1 MMANFRQMIYMK
13 RKKMRMSN
21 DTSGVGTGAN
31 ASDESGVQDSG
42 AQQTNGN
49 NNRKAPTNFFYDHPA
64 VKDHGSGIALQ
75 DLTSFMES
83 FNDYVV
89 SRIKGVG
96 ADQYMKSTGQLFE
109 TFSVKETVD
118 ELLAELADTIAY
130 TNFIAIKVIALSNA
144 IKDKQ

>member
-1 MMANFRQMIYMK
+1 
-13 RKKMRMSN
+13 MSN
-21 DTSGVGTGAN
+21 DTAGMGTGAN
-31 ASDESGVQDSG
+31 ASDKSGLQDSG
-42 AQQTNGN
+42 AQQANGN

-83 FNDYVV
+83 FNDYVM

-96 ADQYMKSTGQLFE
+96 ADLYMKSTGQLFE
-109 TFSVKETVD
+109 TFTVKETVD

-144 IKDKQ
+144 IKENK

>member
-1 MMANFRQMIYMK
+1 M
-13 RKKMRMSN
+13 N
-21 DTSGVGTGAN
+21 DDTNGMGTSAN
-31 ASDESGVQDSG
+31 ASNEPRVQDSS

-49 NNRKAPTNFFYDHPA
+49 NNSKTPTNFFYDHPA
-64 VKDHGSGIALQ
+64 VKDHGSGIALN

-83 FNDYVV
+83 FNDYVI

-109 TFSVKETVD
+109 TFTVKETVD
-118 ELLAELADTIAY
+118 ELLAELADTVAY
-130 TNFIAIKVIALSNA
+130 TNFIAIKVIALANA

>member
-1 MMANFRQMIYMK
+1 MANSRQKIYMK

-21 DTSGVGTGAN
+21 DTAGMGTGAN
-31 ASDESGVQDSG
+31 ASDEPGVQDSG
-42 AQQTNGN
+42 TQQANGN
-49 NNRKAPTNFFYDHPA
+49 DNRKTPTNFFYDHPA

-83 FNDYVV
+83 FNDYVM

-144 IKDKQ
+144 IKENK

>member
-1 MMANFRQMIYMK
+1 M
-13 RKKMRMSN
+13 N
-21 DTSGVGTGAN
+21 DDTNGMGTSAN
-31 ASDESGVQDSG
+31 ASNEPRVQDSS

-49 NNRKAPTNFFYDHPA
+49 NNSKTPTNFFYDHPA
-64 VKDHGSGIALQ
+64 VKDHGSGIALN

-83 FNDYVV
+83 FNDYVI

-109 TFSVKETVD
+109 TFTVKKTVD
-118 ELLAELADTIAY
+118 ELLAELADTVAY
-130 TNFIAIKVIALSNA
+130 TNFIAIKVIALANA

>member
-1 MMANFRQMIYMK
+1 MTESLLPRNWK
-13 RKKMRMSN
+13 RKKMN
-21 DTSGVGTGAN
+21 DDTNGMGTSTN
-31 ASDESGVQDSG
+31 ASSEPGVQDSS

-49 NNRKAPTNFFYDHPA
+49 NNRKAPTRFFYEHPA

-109 TFSVKETVD
+109 TFTVQETVD

>member
-1 MMANFRQMIYMK
+1 
-13 RKKMRMSN
+13 MSN
-21 DTSGVGTGAN
+21 DTSGMATGPDAFN
-31 ASDESGVQDSG
+31 EAGVQDSG
-42 AQQTNGN
+42 AQQVNGSN
-49 NNRKAPTNFFYDHPA
+49 NHKAPTNFFYNHPA
-64 VKDHGSGIALQ
+64 VTDHGNGIALN

-83 FNDYVV
+83 FNDYVM

-109 TFSVKETVD
+109 TFTVQETVD

>member
-1 MMANFRQMIYMK
+1 MTESLLPKNWK
-13 RKKMRMSN
+13 RKKMNN
-21 DTSGVGTGAN
+21 DTSGMGTSPN
-31 ASDESGVQDSG
+31 ASNEAGIQDSN
-42 AQQTNGN
+42 AQQINGN
-49 NNRKAPTNFFYDHPA
+49 NNRKAPTRFFYEHPA
-64 VKDHGSGIALQ
+64 VKDHGSGIALN

-83 FNDYVV
+83 FNDYVM

-109 TFSVKETVD
+109 TFTVQETVD

-144 IKDKQ
+144 IKENK

>member
-1 MMANFRQMIYMK
+1 MK

-21 DTSGVGTGAN
+21 DAGGMGTGPD
-31 ASDESGVQDSG
+31 ASNESGVQDSG

-49 NNRKAPTNFFYDHPA
+49 NNRKAPTRFFYEHPA
-64 VKDHGSGIALQ
+64 VKDHGSGIALA

-83 FNDYVV
+83 FNDYVM

-109 TFSVKETVD
+109 TFTVQETVD

>member
-1 MMANFRQMIYMK
+1 
-13 RKKMRMSN
+13 MSN
-21 DTSGVGTGAN
+21 DTGGVGTGADDSKKTGIQN
-31 ASDESGVQDSG
+31 SGTE
-42 AQQTNGN
+42 QTNGN
-49 NNRKAPTNFFYDHPA
+49 NNRKAPTSFFYDHPA
-64 VKDHGSGIALQ
+64 VTDHGNGIALQ

-109 TFSVKETVD
+109 TFTVKETVD

>member
-1 MMANFRQMIYMK
+1 
-13 RKKMRMSN
+13 MSN
-21 DTSGVGTGAN
+21 DTGGVGTGAD
-31 ASDESGVQDSG
+31 ASNEAGLQDSG
-42 AQQTNGN
+42 TQQTNGN
-49 NNRKAPTNFFYDHPA
+49 NNRKAPTNFFYNHPA
-64 VKDHGSGIALQ
+64 VTDHGSGIALQ

-83 FNDYVV
+83 FNDYVM

-109 TFSVKETVD
+109 TFTVKETVD

-144 IKDKQ
+144 IKENK

>member
-1 MMANFRQMIYMK
+1 MK

-49 NNRKAPTNFFYDHPA
+49 DNRKAPTNFFYDHPA
-64 VKDHGSGIALQ
+64 VKDHGSGIALA

-83 FNDYVV
+83 FNDYVM

-144 IKDKQ
+144 IKENK

>member
-1 MMANFRQMIYMK
+1 MANFRQMIYTK

-21 DTSGVGTGAN
+21 DTSGVGTGAGT
-31 ASDESGVQDSG
+31 SDESGVQDSG
-42 AQQTNGN
+42 AQQANGN
-49 NNRKAPTNFFYDHPA
+49 DNRKAPTSFFYDHQA

-83 FNDYVV
+83 FNDYVM

-109 TFSVKETVD
+109 TLTIKETVD

-144 IKDKQ
+144 IKENK

>member
-1 MMANFRQMIYMK
+1 MTESLLPKNWK
-13 RKKMRMSN
+13 RKKMNN
-21 DTSGVGTGAN
+21 DTNGMGTNTN
-31 ASDESGVQDSG
+31 ATNEPGVQDSS

-49 NNRKAPTNFFYDHPA
+49 NNRKTPTSFFYDHPA

-89 SRIKGVG
+89 SRIRGVG

-109 TFSVKETVD
+109 TFTAKETVD

-130 TNFIAIKVIALSNA
+130 TNFIAIKVIALANA